1 MTCVSVHGMLSKLG
15 DTLRAF
21 STAVVCLLL
30 DCCRVAASGGGLP
43 EGVVPE
49 PPQGCVRSCGELV
62 HVGWAD
68 IEVGVGARG
77 AVGRVGERSAPMHL
91 LAVFECV
98 RLEAP

>member
-1 MTCVSVHGMLSKLG
+1 MRTLRASCRAVGLALCVFVCCDSPSLLLDVCVLVGGALNAVQAMTCVSVHGLLSKLG

-49 PPQGCVRSCGELV
+49 PPQGCVRSC
-62 HVGWAD
+62 
-68 IEVGVGARG
+68 
-77 AVGRVGERSAPMHL
+77 
-91 LAVFECV
+91 
-98 RLEAP
+98 